1 MNTGGAFD
9 GDSHRQARTNTP
21 RLTLG
26 YRSLQAEGMHLDQR
40 CYRRTGGDIL
50 AGIRVSLPDH
60 SGYRRVKNG
69 VSKLLSCDF
78 QFRPPLREQ
87 RLAVSRLLQRI
98 LVFGFGDLVSKV
110 SRIKIGL
117 RQQPLCE

>member
-1 MNTGGAFD
+1 MNTGGSFD
-9 GDSHRQARTNTP
+9 GDSHREAGTNTP

-26 YRSLQAEGMHLDQR
+26 HRSLQAEGMYLDQR

-60 SGYRRVKNG
+60 SGYRRVKDRIR
-69 VSKLLSCDF
+69 KLLSCDF

-87 RLAVSRLLQRI
+87 RLAVSRFLPRI
-98 LVFGFGDLVSKV
+98 FVFCFAELVKEP
-110 SRIKIGL
+110 SRIQI
-117 RQQPLCE
+117 